1 MTGFYE
7 RQESGA
13 ARWCLRLAVVTVPF
27 LLLTI
32 LLRRSGAV
40 TIEQSFWLLAVAI
53 AMITAAL
60 VFGVKAALDLWENG
74 YKGGRATVNG
84 IVLSVVL
91 LAPFGIQLL
100 NAVEYPRL
108 NDVATDVFDPP
119 HFVAG
124 SDTTAR
130 TVPVYDDFFARRIVA
145 SYPQLVGRRYEAPPE
160 RVLASVLE
168 ILANWGWQ
176 RIAEVNMPQ
185 LPEATAAAENGGES
199 STGDDQAS
207 DGGEE
212 GNAEL
217 AGNEEEVL
225 ELQSGSEDGDVIPD
239 VLIEVEAR
247 SMILKLPS
255 RLLIRLR
262 DESGSTLVD
271 MRAASS
277 WGPHDFG
284 SNAANITD
292 FLAQLDVQLA
302 GLAGER

>member
-1 MTGFYE
+1 MAGFYE

-13 ARWCLRLAVVTVPF
+13 AKWCLRLAVITVPF

-32 LLRRSGAV
+32 LLRRSSAI

-53 AMITAAL
+53 AMIIASL
-60 VFGVKAALDLWENG
+60 IFGMRAVLDLWDKG

-84 IVLSVVL
+84 FVIGILL
-91 LAPFGIQLL
+91 LAPFGIQFL

-119 HFVAG
+119 PFAVSGAL
-124 SDTTAR
+124 SPETA
-130 TVPVYDDFFARRIVA
+130 PVYDDFFARKIVA

-160 RVLASVLE
+160 RVLSSVLE
-168 ILANWGWQ
+168 ILDNWGWRQ
-176 RIAEVNMPQ
+176 TAAANLPQ
-185 LPEATAAAENGGES
+185 LPAAAASIEGSEEQAPEGETAGGE
-199 STGDDQAS
+199 
-207 DGGEE
+207 
-212 GNAEL
+212 EL

-225 ELQSGSEDGDVIPD
+225 QLQDNGEGNDRVADM
-239 VLIEVEAR
+239 LIEVEAR
-247 SMILKLPS
+247 SLILKLPS
-255 RLLIRLR
+255 RLSIRLR
-262 DESGSTLVD
+262 DEAGSTLVD

-284 SNAANITD
+284 SNAGNIAD
-292 FLAQLDVQLA
+292 FLGELDTLLA

>member
-1 MTGFYE
+1 MAGFYE

-13 ARWCLRLAVVTVPF
+13 AKWCLRLAVITVPF

-60 VFGVKAALDLWENG
+60 VFGMRAALDLWDRG

-84 IVLSVVL
+84 IVLAVLL
-91 LAPFGIQLL
+91 LAPFGLQFL

-119 HFVAG
+119 SFAAG
-124 SDTTAR
+124 APQAAGDG
-130 TVPVYDDFFARRIVA
+130 PVYDDFFARKIVA

-160 RVLASVLE
+160 RVLAGVFE
-168 ILANWGWQ
+168 ILDNWGW
-176 RIAEVNMPQ
+176 RRVAEVNIPQ
-185 LPEATAAAENGGES
+185 LQGGTASGEGSDEQASGEENGG
-199 STGDDQAS
+199 GQ
-207 DGGEE
+207 
-212 GNAEL
+212 EL
-217 AGNEEEVL
+217 AGDEEEVL
-225 ELQSGSEDGDVIPD
+225 QLQTGGDEPIPD
-239 VLIEVEAR
+239 MLIEVEAR
-247 SMILKLPS
+247 SLILKLPS
-255 RLLIRLR
+255 HLSIRLR
-262 DESGSTLVD
+262 DENGSTLVD
-271 MRAASS
+271 MRAASG

-292 FLAQLDVQLA
+292 FLEELDILLA

>member
-32 LLRRSGAV
+32 VLRRSGAV

-60 VFGVKAALDLWENG
+60 IFGVKAALDLWENG

-124 SDTTAR
+124 SEAGAR
-130 TVPVYDDFFARRIVA
+130 AAPVYDDFFARKIVA

-168 ILANWGWQ
+168 ILADWGWR

-185 LPEATAAAENGGES
+185 LPDTAAAENGSES
-199 STGDDQAS
+199 STDEDQAA
-207 DGGEE
+207 DGE
-212 GNAEL
+212 GDANTEL
-217 AGNEEEVL
+217 AGSEEEVL

-255 RLLIRLR
+255 RLLIRMR

>member
-1 MTGFYE
+1 MAGFYE

-13 ARWCLRLAVVTVPF
+13 AKWCLRLAVITVPF

-32 LLRRSGAV
+32 LLRRSSAI

-53 AMITAAL
+53 AMIIASL
-60 VFGVKAALDLWENG
+60 IFGMRAMLDLWDKG

-84 IVLSVVL
+84 IVVGILL
-91 LAPFGIQLL
+91 LAPFGIQFL

-119 HFVAG
+119 PFAVDGAL
-124 SDTTAR
+124 SPETA
-130 TVPVYDDFFARRIVA
+130 PVYDDFFARKIVA

-160 RVLASVLE
+160 RVLSSVLE
-168 ILANWGWQ
+168 ILGNWGWRQ
-176 RIAEVNMPQ
+176 IAGANLPQ
-185 LPEATAAAENGGES
+185 LPAGTASGEATEEQSSEGETAGGE
-199 STGDDQAS
+199 D
-207 DGGEE
+207 
-212 GNAEL
+212 L

-225 ELQSGSEDGDVIPD
+225 QLQDGESSDRVAD
-239 VLIEVEAR
+239 MLIEVEAR
-247 SMILKLPS
+247 SLILKLPS
-255 RLLIRLR
+255 RLSIRLR
-262 DESGSTLVD
+262 EENGSTLVD

-284 SNAANITD
+284 SNAGNIAD
-292 FLAQLDVQLA
+292 FLGELDTLLA